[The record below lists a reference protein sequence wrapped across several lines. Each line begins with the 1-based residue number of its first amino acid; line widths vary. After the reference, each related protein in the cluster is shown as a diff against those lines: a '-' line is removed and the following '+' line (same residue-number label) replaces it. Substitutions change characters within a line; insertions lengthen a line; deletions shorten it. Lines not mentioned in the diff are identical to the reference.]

1 MPLNP
6 RAGPRRGARSPTRE
20 GARSVRLGSAFPRPR
35 LQALDDWSRLR
46 GCSPSDTSG
55 ELFISPPLRSGQRIS
70 TEAQLLPSF
79 PMAGGGEPRARGSQV
94 RHSPAAQGGRKACC
108 AFAVSVEKKKS
119 NRPGG
124 RKQRPAT
131 FIALRKALSG
141 EGAQR
146 MEAAPLPAQKAARC
160 NQAKRTG
167 EEDNVS
173 AFPELG
179 KERVT
184 HNWNFR

>member
-1 MPLNP
+1 MVKARALPLNP

-108 AFAVSVEKKKS
+108 AFAVSVEKKKATAQVGES
-119 NRPGG
+119 KDPRPLLHFGKPCLG
-124 RKQRPAT
+124 RGRRGWRLPLSPRKKPLVAT
-131 FIALRKALSG
+131 RQNG
-141 EGAQR
+141 PER
-146 MEAAPLPAQKAARC
+146 
-160 NQAKRTG
+160 RTMCQP
-167 EEDNVS
+167 S
-173 AFPELG
+173 
-179 KERVT
+179 RS
-184 HNWNFR
+184 